1 MTLGVEVRT
10 RTAAV
15 ARGVPTATDTLFV
28 PTILPTT
35 GPTDRAVEVRS
46 ISDYEVNFGARTG
59 AHIPV
64 YDAMDTFFRE
74 GGKRAFVGSGVTDMD
89 DALGLFSK
97 NHGPGQV
104 VNWDTVPDSA
114 SYAKFY
120 NWAHTTD
127 RYFLADVPADSS
139 VAEMQTAAGLIPSTV
154 DNEYGLMVGP
164 WCNIPGPAGV
174 AGATDRKVPGS
185 AAAAGLIARAD
196 GLGNP
201 NRAAAGRDFP
211 LQYVTSFESELND
224 FDQETL
230 LDAGVTPFA
239 NIYGVLELYGFQT
252 SVAQSDTNPF
262 WQANC
267 GRARM
272 WLVAQAKAVGENY
285 VFKTIDGRGHLQNKM
300 KSDLEAVC
308 LQLYGVDGLFGETP
322 QEAFAVEV
330 GAAINTLDSI
340 AQGELHAVMEARLSL
355 HAKAVLIDLVSVPV
369 TGTVSTPA

>member
-28 PTILPTT
+28 PTILPTL
-35 GPTDRAVEVRS
+35 GPTDKAVEVRS
-46 ISDYEVNFGARTG
+46 ISDYQVNFGTRTG

-64 YDAMDTFFRE
+64 YDGVDTFFKE
-74 GGKRAFVGSGVTDMD
+74 GGKRAFVARGTTTIDN
-89 DALGLFSK
+89 ALALFTK

-104 VNWDTVPDSA
+104 VNWDEAPVAGVYT
-114 SYAKFY
+114 KFY
-120 NWAHTTD
+120 SWAHTND
-127 RYFLADVPADSS
+127 RFFLADVPMGSDRTEMLAASALVPAGAD
-139 VAEMQTAAGLIPSTV
+139 G
-154 DNEYGLMVGP
+154 EYGLMVGP
-164 WCNIPGPAGV
+164 WCNIPAPAGV
-174 AGATDRKVPGS
+174 TGGAERTVPGS
-185 AAAAGLIARAD
+185 AVAAGLIARAD

-211 LQYVTSFESELND
+211 LQFVTSFESELSD
-224 FDQETL
+224 FDQEAL
-230 LDAGVTPFA
+230 LDGGVNPFA

-252 SVAQSDTNPF
+252 VIDQSDANPF

-285 VFKTIDGRGHLQNKM
+285 VFKTIDGKGQLQQKL

-330 GAAINTLDSI
+330 GAAINTTDTI
-340 AQGELHAVMEARLSL
+340 AQGELHAVMEARLGL
-355 HAKAVLIDLVSVPV
+355 HAKAVLIDLVSIPV
-369 TGTVSTPA
+369 TGNVSTPA